1 MSKQPG
7 SPPSEGGGVPPI
19 RARGGADATPSP
31 SPPGTGRTRKASAQG
46 ERQAVAGSLRDGAE
60 TSAAAMAT
68 HGGDGRRV
76 TLVVPGQE
84 GGQPQ
89 QVMPQYQR
97 DGRNGAP
104 TPPPAS
110 RPKPSYVPPSQRRRE
125 QPPADLGQPYP
136 LGGVGIPE
144 ERQQS
149 MLPPRGGAPPPVAG
163 SGVAIPGGAA
173 LPPAAPARPKRSG
186 WGRRHTASWAPDV
199 ADPSD
204 ARRHP
209 PPRQQTPGDDE
220 AAPPGS
226 LTTPGGGAALPS
238 GGGGAAL
245 PSGGGGAAL
254 PFGGGG
260 AALPSG
266 GGGAA
271 PPSGRKGYGYYGF
284 GRRPT
289 ATWAPDVA
297 DPSDARRHPPPRQQT
312 PGDDEAAA
320 PGSLTKPGGGA
331 ALPSGEGGAAPPSG
345 RKGYGYYGFGS
356 KRPTAT
362 WAPDVPDPSDARRPR
377 PRPGGDEEEA
387 PPHGGSPTPP
397 EGPPRTF
404 GIGLPTVKTIERVS
418 TLDKGYGTEAAPA
431 PPGGRP
437 PLPSLSPSPSPPR
450 GARPQQPTPPS
461 YHQPPPYY
469 GGGGKKWQAEQPS
482 PMLPTERRR
491 RKENSKKPL
500 AFLFTLCCI
509 LFWLL
514 VVCIGLAI
522 LVIYLLY
529 HPKPPRVHVS
539 TATLNAGYIDEL
551 PPPHLGQ
558 LALNSDLY
566 VLAAIY
572 NPNTKIDVVLR
583 YMQFDLYFQGHL
595 IGTQAVWPPL
605 YERPGDSALRSV
617 HLVVSEV
624 IMRPE
629 DADVWRNATAGGGG
643 LLQLQLEGRWLVQLN
658 FGRWLPFRYMV
669 KPSCTLWLDPPP
681 AGALRRARCHQ

>member
-1 MSKQPG
+1 MSKQPV

-31 SPPGTGRTRKASAQG
+31 SPSGTGRTRKASAQG
-46 ERQAVAGSLRDGAE
+46 ERQAAAAGSLRDGAG

-76 TLVVPGQE
+76 TLVVPSQD
-84 GGQPQ
+84 GGRPQ
-89 QVMPQYQR
+89 QVEPQYQH

-104 TPPPAS
+104 PPPPAS

-136 LGGVGIPE
+136 MGAGSIAD
-144 ERQQS
+144 ERQPAMQ
-149 MLPPRGGAPPPVAG
+149 PPRGGAPPPVAG
-163 SGVAIPGGAA
+163 SSLAMPGGAP
-173 LPPAAPARPKRSG
+173 PPARKKSSG
-186 WGRRHTASWAPDV
+186 WGRRPTASWAPDV

-226 LTTPGGGAALPS
+226 LTTAGGGAAPPS
-238 GGGGAAL
+238 
-245 PSGGGGAAL
+245 
-254 PFGGGG
+254 
-260 AALPSG
+260 

-284 GRRPT
+284 GKKPT
-289 ATWAPDVA
+289 ASWAQDVP
-297 DPSDARRHPPPRQQT
+297 DPSDARRHPPARQQT
-312 PGDDEAAA
+312 PGDDEAAP
-320 PGSLTKPGGGA
+320 PGSLTAPG
-331 ALPSGEGGAAPPSG
+331 GGAAPPSGGGGAAPPPG
-345 RKGYGYYGFGS
+345 RKGYGYYGFGR
-356 KRPTAT
+356 RPTAT

-377 PRPGGDEEEA
+377 PRPGDEEEA
-387 PPHGGSPTPP
+387 PPPHGGSPTAP

-404 GIGLPTVKTIERVS
+404 GIGLPTIKTIERVS

-437 PLPSLSPSPSPPR
+437 PLPTLSPSPSPPH
-450 GARPQQPTPPS
+450 GPRPQQTTPPS

-469 GGGGKKWQAEQPS
+469 GGGKKWQAGQPS

-605 YERPGDSALRSV
+605 YERPGDSELRSV
-617 HLVVSEV
+617 HIVVSEV
-624 IMRPE
+624 VMRPE
-629 DADVWRNATAGGGG
+629 DADVWRNATAGGRE
-643 LLQLQLEGRWLVQLN
+643 LVQLQLEGRWLVQLN